1 MVFFRAK
8 WRTRRAWDAEY
19 GRIGREANMWWLGTV
34 RANWEQV
41 FGPRTW
47 TWFRES
53 FPHTLPPIPDVVCR
67 VVTDDELFVSP
78 DWVDEG

>member
-1 MVFFRAK
+1 
-8 WRTRRAWDAEY
+8 
-19 GRIGREANMWWLGTV
+19 MWWLGTV

-47 TWFRES
+47 TWLRES
-53 FPHTLPPIPDVVCR
+53 FPHVLPPIPHVVCR
-67 VVTDDELFVSP
+67 VATDDELFVSP

>member
-1 MVFFRAK
+1 MHLLYELSLIGCFFRAK
-8 WRTRRAWDAEY
+8 RRTRLVWDAEY
-19 GRIGREANMWWLGTV
+19 GRMGREANMWWLGTV

-53 FPHTLPPIPDVVCR
+53 FTPTTPPYTSRIVC
-67 VVTDDELFVSP
+67 
-78 DWVDEG
+78 

>member
-1 MVFFRAK
+1 
-8 WRTRRAWDAEY
+8 
-19 GRIGREANMWWLGTV
+19 MWWLGTV

-41 FGPRTW
+41 FGPHIW

-53 FPHTLPPIPDVVCR
+53 FPDTIPPIPHVVCR
-67 VVTDDELFVSP
+67 AVTDDELFVSP